1 MVGGSF
7 LGNGIFSVV
16 GLVAV
21 GLFIKPMNESL
32 GWSRGAISVALS
44 LRSVFSALPGPV
56 VGPWIDR
63 LGPRPFMMGGAVA
76 SGLST
81 AALAMVTQLWQFYLL
96 YGVIGAVSLIGIG
109 NLVTGTA
116 VAKWFVRKR
125 GRAMGIADL
134 GTAVGIA
141 LLIPAVELLISRY
154 GWQGAW
160 VALGILTTAV
170 MVPAALLMRREPEQ
184 YGLVP
189 DGFTTEAAS
198 EQADGEAQM
207 EPEWTRAQVL
217 RTPTFWLLLLSFNA
231 GGLGLMGVLA
241 HQIPHITDRGFSDA
255 QAAFALSIWAVCSG
269 ISRVVFGFLAERIH
283 ARYLIAV
290 VMVGSGAGVALLLW
304 LPSLWVLYAF
314 AVVYGLFRGAY
325 VLMMTLVWADYY
337 GRRFLGSIRGIATPL
352 SLVSSAGGPVL
363 AGFLFDARGDYTLAL
378 QVFTAC
384 YLLAGLVALLT
395 PPPMHR
401 VKIEGTPAAP

>member
-1 MVGGSF
+1 M
-7 LGNGIFSVV
+7 LG
-16 GLVAV
+16 
-21 GLFIKPMNESL
+21 
-32 GWSRGAISVALS
+32 GAI
-44 LRSVFSALPGPV
+44 
-56 VGPWIDR
+56 
-63 LGPRPFMMGGAVA
+63 A

-81 AALAMVTQLWQFYLL
+81 AALALVTQLWQFYLL
-96 YGVIGAVSLIGIG
+96 YGVISAVALIGIG

-116 VAKWFVRKR
+116 VSKWFVRRR
-125 GRAMGIADL
+125 GRALGISDL

-141 LLIPAVELLISRY
+141 ILIPVVELLLSWY

-160 VALGILTTAV
+160 VALGILTTVV
-170 MVPAALLMRREPEQ
+170 MAPASLLMRREPEY

-189 DGFTTEAAS
+189 DGFATKAANG
-198 EQADGEAQM
+198 QADGEEEP

-217 RTPTFWLLLLSFNA
+217 RTPTFWLLLLAFNA

-241 HQIPHITDRGFSDA
+241 HQIPHITDSGFSDA
-255 QAAFALSIWAVCSG
+255 QAALALSMWAVCSG
-269 ISRVVFGFLAERIH
+269 ISRLVFGFLAERIH

-304 LPSLWVLYAF
+304 LPNLGVLYAF

-352 SLVSSAGGPVL
+352 SLVSSAGGPIL
-363 AGFLFDARGDYTLAL
+363 AGFLYDARGDYTLAL

-384 YLLAGLVALLT
+384 YILAGLLALMA
-395 PPPMHR
+395 PPPVHR
-401 VKIEGTPAAP
+401 AGPEGPPAAP